1 MNEWQRRKNNTL
13 EKKER
18 IKSLKYMVR
27 LPKKL
32 AQEDYVNAT

>member
-18 IKSLKYMVR
+18 IKSLNSD
-27 LPKKL
+27 KKKGF
-32 AQEDYVNAT
+32 ASATFLGYE